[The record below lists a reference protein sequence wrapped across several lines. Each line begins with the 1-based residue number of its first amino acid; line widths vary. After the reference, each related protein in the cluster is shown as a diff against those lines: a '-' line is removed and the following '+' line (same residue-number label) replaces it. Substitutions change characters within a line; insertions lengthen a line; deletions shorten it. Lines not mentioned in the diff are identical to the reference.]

1 MYRLAS
7 LEEANVALG
16 REQLRQHALEQVN
29 DDDDDGNDGDDDEI
43 VHFSFRFLTESRVF
57 TFLDIPQ

>member
-1 MYRLAS
+1 MYRLAC

-29 DDDDDGNDGDDDEI
+29 DGDGDGGHHSLGQVDDDN
-43 VHFSFRFLTESRVF
+43 RARL
-57 TFLDIPQ
+57 

>member
-1 MYRLAS
+1 MYRLAC

-29 DDDDDGNDGDDDEI
+29 DGDGDGDGGHHSLGQVGDDN
-43 VHFSFRFLTESRVF
+43 RARL
-57 TFLDIPQ
+57 

>member
-1 MYRLAS
+1 MYRLAC

-29 DDDDDGNDGDDDEI
+29 DDGDDGDDDDDEI